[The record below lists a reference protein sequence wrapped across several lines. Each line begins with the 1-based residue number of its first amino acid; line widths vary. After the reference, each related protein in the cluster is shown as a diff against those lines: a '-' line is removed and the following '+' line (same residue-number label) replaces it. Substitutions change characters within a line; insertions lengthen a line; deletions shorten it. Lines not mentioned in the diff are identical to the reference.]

1 MKFFQEITPGDQYPN
16 HVYLLTDN
24 KEFMVGYIPT
34 STGQLKQFASKYRFD
49 TKGRKFKEVVNSW
62 GWAEPE
68 AAPKTER
75 WEIKGSKGDVYTVER
90 EDGEL
95 KCSCS
100 GFRFRGKCKHID
112 QIGEQNG

>member
-1 MKFFQEITPGDQYPN
+1 MKFFQEITPGDQYQN
-16 HVYLLTDN
+16 HTYLLSDN
-24 KEFMVGYIPT
+24 KEYMHGYIPLG
-34 STGQLKQFASKYRFD
+34 SDRLRVFASKYRFD
-49 TKGRKFKEVVNSW
+49 TKGRKFKEVANTW
-62 GWAEPE
+62 GWVEPGE
-68 AAPKTER
+68 TPKTER

-112 QIGEQNG
+112 QVLS